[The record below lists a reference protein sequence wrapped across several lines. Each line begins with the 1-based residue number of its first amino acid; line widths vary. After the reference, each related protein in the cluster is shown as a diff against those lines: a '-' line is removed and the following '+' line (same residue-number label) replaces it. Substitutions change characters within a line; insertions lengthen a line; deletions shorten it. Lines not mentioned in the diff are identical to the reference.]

1 VVKITVLE
9 GSPLG
14 TITVFAGG
22 PVFGPVLDPAAEA
35 RIARYELQ
43 AVSRDLLGESR
54 LRVCLLCMVPGAAG
68 VKVLHNPSRGS
79 AHYGNLVVCGLLWVC
94 PVCAA
99 KISERRREEITRA
112 IAIWESRGGV
122 VLIGA
127 YTFSHG
133 PAEALREALGR
144 FVAAQRSMTTNDA
157 YKRLLRDYRAS
168 GTINVL
174 ETTWGDVNGW
184 HPHRHVL
191 FFLDGSRAVDLADF
205 EERLYGAWS
214 RAAMGKGL
222 TMDRE
227 HGVKVQGSWAAIA
240 DYLAKWGQMPTRRVW
255 DASDEMTKGHLKRD
269 RSGVRYTP
277 FDLLRSVADVGD
289 ADHARLFQE
298 YAVAFY
304 RRRQLRWSPG
314 LRELLG
320 LDVEKDDEQLAREEL
335 DDALLLMLLTVDEW
349 RAVKRHNLRA
359 QVLEVARSGD
369 AAAVAAF
376 VAGVVAF

>member
-1 VVKITVLE
+1 M
-9 GSPLG
+9 
-14 TITVFAGG
+14 
-22 PVFGPVLDPAAEA
+22 
-35 RIARYELQ
+35 
-43 AVSRDLLGESR
+43 
-54 LRVCLLCMVPGAAG
+54 CMVPGAAG

-184 HPHRHVL
+184 HPHRHAL

-214 RAAMGKGL
+214 RAAAGKGL

-240 DYLAKWGQMPTRRVW
+240 AYLAKWGQMPTRRVW

-320 LDVEKDDEQLAREEL
+320 LDVEKDDEQLAREKL
-335 DDALLLMLLTVDEW
+335 DDALLLMLLTVEEW
-349 RAVKRHNLRA
+349 RAVKRDNLRA

-376 VAGVVAF
+376 VAGVMAL

>member
-1 VVKITVLE
+1 MVKITASG

-14 TITVFAGG
+14 TYTGFARG
-22 PVFGPVLDPAAEA
+22 PFFGPVLDPGAEA

-43 AVSRDLLGESR
+43 AVSRDLLGKSR

-122 VLIGA
+122 VLIAA

-133 PAEALREALGR
+133 PSEALREALGR
-144 FVAAQRSMTTNDA
+144 FVAAQRSMTHNDA
-157 YKRLLRDYRAS
+157 YTRLLRDYGAS

-174 ETTWGDVNGW
+174 ETTWGEGNGW
-184 HPHRHVL
+184 HPHRHML
-191 FFLDGSRAVDLADF
+191 FFLEGSRAVDLAEF

-214 RAAMGKGL
+214 RAAAGKGL

-240 DYLAKWGQMPTRRVW
+240 DYLAKWGQVPTRRVW

-289 ADHARLFQE
+289 ADHARLFRE
-298 YAVAFY
+298 YAAAFY

-320 LDVEKDDEQLAREEL
+320 LGIEKSEEELAREEQ
-335 DDALLLMLLTVDEW
+335 DDALLLMLLTVEEW

-376 VAGVVAF
+376 VAGVMAL